1 MRTFLVVVAVV
12 VASLAAAIL
21 AQPASACEWAPS
33 SQCPAPSV
41 AGSHPCYANQVKAN
55 WATMTY
61 HLPSQP
67 SYRSVGSGLDADVW
81 CFDSEQQALSYGFRR
96 AAG

>member
-1 MRTFLVVVAVV
+1 
-12 VASLAAAIL
+12 
-21 AQPASACEWAPS
+21 
-33 SQCPAPSV
+33 
-41 AGSHPCYANQVKAN
+41 
-55 WATMTY
+55 MTY

-67 SYRSVGSGLDADVW
+67 SYRSVGSGFDADVW